1 MTIAS
6 NDVRLSAVSRSSLES
21 GMSTPSF
28 LFNLLLANAA
38 LNALL
43 LPCALLSS
51 SLFGGT
57 TAHRSHHSSLLLASL
72 LSCVHASFIAIL
84 LGDRVSDAFPPSSR
98 SSAPSRL
105 ANALR
110 AACESHGSD
119 PYVRGAALGS
129 TIVLA
134 VLMRVASSGWGG
146 GGGGSEP
153 ESSSATSSSGSIAS
167 FLSGLLSWLDA
178 AMAASMYAA
187 KRREGMSSSSS
198 SLGGDYDGGG
208 GGFGLG
214 GIGDLLLFSTSSSTN
229 RGNDNRQ
236 YDEIGDGLGFAGDFP
251 SSSGLG
257 SSATATTTIRV

>member
-21 GMSTPSF
+21 GMSTSSF
-28 LFNLLLANAA
+28 LFNLLLANAT

-51 SLFGGT
+51 LFGGT
-57 TAHRSHHSSLLLASL
+57 TAHHSHSYSLLLASL
-72 LSCVHASFIAIL
+72 LSCVHVSCIAIL

-110 AACESHGSD
+110 VACESHGSD
-119 PYVRGAALGS
+119 PYARGAALGS

-134 VLMRVASSGWGG
+134 VLMRVVASSG
-146 GGGGSEP
+146 SEY
-153 ESSSATSSSGSIAS
+153 SSATGSSSGGIAS

-198 SLGGDYDGGG
+198 SSSLGGDDYDGGG

-214 GIGDLLLFSTSSSTN
+214 GIGNLLFSTSTTN
-229 RGNDNRQ
+229 RGNNNRQ

-257 SSATATTTIRV
+257 SSATATTIRV